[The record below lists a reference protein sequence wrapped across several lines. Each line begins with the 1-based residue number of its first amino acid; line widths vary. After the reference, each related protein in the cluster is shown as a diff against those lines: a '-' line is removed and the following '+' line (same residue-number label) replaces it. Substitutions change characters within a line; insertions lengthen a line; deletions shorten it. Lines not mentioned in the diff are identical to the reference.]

1 MPAPTLANSKCQAA
15 YKPNGVISTRPHRL
29 MMALMRLG
37 LSTAVNFLPITAYDA
52 SQTTAANTSR
62 LPSQACCAA
71 PLSSPDATLCLAS
84 DNKPIPSA
92 PQATASHTRTPMRSR
107 RKIQL
112 NKATTAGITDMMTP
126 ADTALVMLTPVI
138 MQIENRKLLVF
149 LESFLGNFLF
159 SICMITGVSMT
170 SAVSAGVIMSV
181 IPAVVALLSWIFLRE
196 RIGLRGW
203 LAVACGALGSGLLS
217 LAKSSH
223 APGLDSAGAAAH
235 QAWLGNLLIFAAV
248 LCEASYAV
256 IGKKLTAVLSPKR
269 ISSVINLWGLILMTP
284 MGFYTA
290 LHFDFGGVHKGI
302 WLLLLFYALAASVWS
317 VWLWMTGLKSIPA
330 SRAGVFTVMLPVSTA
345 LVGVLALGETLT
357 MIQLAAFAVA
367 LIGMLLVTVPGKST
381 VDAAGAA
388 H

>member
-138 MQIENRKLLVF
+138 MQIENRKLPRND
-149 LESFLGNFLF
+149 SRNTSNFMF

-181 IPAVVALLSWIFLRE
+181 IPAVVALMSWIFLRE
-196 RIGLRGW
+196 RIGVRIW
-203 LAVACGALGSGLLS
+203 LAIVCGALGIGLLS
-217 LAKSSH
+217 LAKTAH
-223 APGLDSAGAAAH
+223 APDAVAGGAH
-235 QAWLGNLLIFAAV
+235 NQVWLGNLLVFAAV
-248 LCEASYAV
+248 LCEAAYAV

-269 ISSVINLWGLILMTP
+269 ISAIINLWGLVLMTP
-284 MGFYTA
+284 MGLYTA
-290 LHFDFGGVHKGI
+290 WSFDFVAVNSGI
-302 WLLLLFYALAASVWS
+302 WALLLFYGLAASVWT
-317 VWLWMTGLKSIPA
+317 VWLWMTGLKSIA
-330 SRAGVFTVMLPVSTA
+330 AARAGVFTVMLPVSAA
-345 LVGVLALGETLT
+345 LVGVLVLGESLTL
-357 MIQLAAFAVA
+357 IQLAAFALA
-367 LIGMLLVTVPGKST
+367 LVGMLLVTLPGKST
-381 VDAAGAA
+381 SL
-388 H
+388 HS

>member
-71 PLSSPDATLCLAS
+71 PLSSPDATLCLAR

-138 MQIENRKLLVF
+138 MQIENRKLPRND
-149 LESFLGNFLF
+149 SRNTSNFMRGANGA
-159 SICMITGVSMT
+159 S
-170 SAVSAGVIMSV
+170 SAGFFSQRNIATAPMPKRNQASKNTGS
-181 IPAVVALLSWIFLRE
+181 ASA
-196 RIGLRGW
+196 
-203 LAVACGALGSGLLS
+203 SGL
-217 LAKSSH
+217 
-223 APGLDSAGAAAH
+223 
-235 QAWLGNLLIFAAV
+235 V
-248 LCEASYAV
+248 
-256 IGKKLTAVLSPKR
+256 
-269 ISSVINLWGLILMTP
+269 
-284 MGFYTA
+284 
-290 LHFDFGGVHKGI
+290 
-302 WLLLLFYALAASVWS
+302 
-317 VWLWMTGLKSIPA
+317 
-330 SRAGVFTVMLPVSTA
+330 RAT
-345 LVGVLALGETLT
+345 
-357 MIQLAAFAVA
+357 
-367 LIGMLLVTVPGKST
+367 
-381 VDAAGAA
+381 
-388 H
+388 